1 MIRHALAR
9 NVTIFV
15 LFQAGWLICV
25 IFPGYTAVAVAV
37 IIVAIHLALVSQ
49 RPAQEVQFII
59 LGTLLG
65 SLLDGLWFKLG
76 VLIEP
81 DTEPRWTPIW
91 LVGLWALF
99 MTTLA
104 HSLAWMGQNRWLPFL
119 LAPIAGPF
127 AYWSAT
133 RIGPIVFPD
142 VLVSLIALALG
153 WGLLFP
159 FLMKIKHRY
168 FREITPV

>member
-1 MIRHALAR
+1 MIQHALAR
-9 NVTIFV
+9 NVTNFI
-15 LFQAGWLICV
+15 LFQVGWLTCV
-25 IFPGYTAVAVAV
+25 IFPGYTAVAVAGG
-37 IIVAIHLALVSQ
+37 IVVIHLVLVSQ
-49 RPAQEVQFII
+49 RPGREIQFIL

-81 DTEPRWTPIW
+81 GAGPHWTPAW
-91 LVGLWALF
+91 LVGLWAVF

-104 HSLAWMGQNRWLPFL
+104 HSLAWMGRTVWLPFV
-119 LAPIAGPF
+119 LAPVAGPF

-142 VLVSLIALALG
+142 LLVSLIALAVG
-153 WGLLFP
+153 WALLFP
-159 FLMKIKHRY
+159 LLMQMKHHY